1 MDSKDITYHI
11 GGIAKE
17 LGVSARTIR
26 YYEELGLLHPSRT
39 DGGFR
44 LYGRHD
50 LDTIKLIIRFRDLG
64 LALEE
69 IRALVAP
76 RGDAPSREALEELSG
91 ALLQRRRDF
100 LAKITELGKGI
111 EQIDEVIGQLTR
123 CRSCGEPM
131 ERGICERC
139 MKERGEHISPLLDSL
154 I

>member
-1 MDSKDITYHI
+1 MDSKKITYHI
-11 GGIAKE
+11 GEISRK

-76 RGDAPSREALEELSG
+76 RGGAPSREALEELAG

-100 LAKITELGKGI
+100 LAKIAELGKGI
-111 EQIDEVIGQLTR
+111 EQIDEVIKQLKR

-131 ERGICERC
+131 ERDVCEKC
-139 MKERGEHISPLLDSL
+139 MKGRGEHVSPLLDSL